1 MAIPRSRYALAF
13 SLSLSLS
20 LSLYLSL
27 SSFQGVLP
35 FTARLDGANDGS
47 AGDFAILLTTFGGVF
62 MAALATVRYVTR
74 GYIFHAEELKWEWL
88 GDDSVLVT
96 KFGDEVIGT
105 VVLGWEK
112 GEKGTRRK
120 KSGKGIVRGW
130 TVRLKY
136 RHKGVGR
143 VLLEEAVKL
152 VNEKGGDGIEFAE
165 DHASM
170 LDEIYL

>member
-1 MAIPRSRYALAF
+1 MMSCVGDLALLF
-13 SLSLSLS
+13 
-20 LSLYLSL
+20 
-27 SSFQGVLP
+27 
-35 FTARLDGANDGS
+35 
-47 AGDFAILLTTFGGVF
+47 TTFGGVF
-62 MAALATVRYVTR
+62 MVALAMVRYITR
-74 GYIFHAEELKWEWL
+74 EYIFHAEGLKWDWL

-130 TVRLKY
+130 SVRLKY
-136 RHKGVGR
+136 RHKGIGR
-143 VLLEEAVKL
+143 ALLEEAVKL

-170 LDEIYL
+170 FDEVYLWSERLLTWPRFFTCSET

>member
-1 MAIPRSRYALAF
+1 M
-13 SLSLSLS
+13 
-20 LSLYLSL
+20 
-27 SSFQGVLP
+27 V
-35 FTARLDGANDGS
+35 
-47 AGDFAILLTTFGGVF
+47 
-62 MAALATVRYVTR
+62 ALATVRYVTR
-74 GYIFHAEELKWEWL
+74 DYIFHAEELKWEWL

-96 KFGDEVIGT
+96 KYGNDVIGT

-120 KSGKGIVRGW
+120 KSGKGIIRGW

-143 VLLEEAVKL
+143 ALLEEAVKL
-152 VNEKGGDGIEFAE
+152 VNERGGDGIEFAE

-170 LDEIYL
+170 LDEIHFRWKGLLTCARFLTCFETQLL